1 MRKTL
6 TAALTVA
13 ALAALAPAAQAYCLT
28 GVKWPTPP
36 DANLFYNPTGKI
48 TGGQCISSGQMD
60 SAVTGVIGTWK
71 ALTYAGTTTKK
82 ANHKDGTN
90 TVGWA
95 NLGGQTLGIT
105 NYLSY
110 GSPFLT
116 CGPNTFYRAFEIDV
130 RITTVYRWTSTAG
143 SCPCAAGSA
152 FYLNAVAQHEYGH
165 VVGLCHTNTP
175 SSLMYPSFGAC
186 QNKSKGADEN
196 AGENALCY

>member
-6 TAALTVA
+6 ASVLGLALSIAFV
-13 ALAALAPAAQAYCLT
+13 PAVSAYCLT

-36 DANLFYNPTGKI
+36 DANVFYNASGKV
-48 TGGQCISSGQMD
+48 TAGQCITSSQMD
-60 SAVTGVIGTWK
+60 SAVTGTLGSWR

-82 ANHKDGTN
+82 ANKRDGQN

-110 GSPFLT
+110 GTPALT
-116 CGPNTFYRAFEIDV
+116 CGSNTFYRAFEIDV
-130 RITTVYRWTSTAG
+130 RLSTVFRWTSGAG
-143 SCPCAAGSA
+143 SCPCSAGSA

-165 VVGLCHTNTP
+165 VVGLCHVSNP
-175 SSLMYPSFGAC
+175 GSLMYASFGVC
-186 QNKSKGADEN
+186 ENKSKGSDET